1 MNPQLELFPGT
12 SKKTVKR
19 QAAQA
24 TRKRGN
30 TRRLPTKA
38 STEEAALKNANL
50 PASDAAGLPPY
61 ETIALVLQG
70 GGALGAYQAGVFQ
83 GLHEAGIEPSYLSGI
98 SIGALNIAIIA
109 GNPPETRLAR
119 LTEFWETIC
128 QPNFGLSLNPFIE
141 QSLFN
146 LNDTVRQTLSA
157 LHAGS
162 ALLNG
167 QKGFFQ
173 PRFPPP
179 PTHTPGDPATASYY
193 DTSALKDTL
202 ERLCDFDRINAQI
215 QQVSVGA
222 VNVRNGNFAYF
233 DNTKI
238 KLRAEHFMASGALPP
253 AFAAVEIDGEF
264 YWDGGL
270 VSNTPLTQVLDSRP
284 LRDTLVFQVDL
295 WSARGRP
302 PGNMS
307 EVSDRIKDIRY
318 SSRTRMVTEQLRW
331 SQYLRHMLQ
340 HVLEEIPEET
350 RATNPY
356 CRMAQD
362 LACSKRYNVIHLI
375 YRNQAYEKHYKD
387 FQFGLATMR
396 GHWDSGL
403 QDIRQTLA
411 SPDRLAMPEN
421 ASGFVTH
428 DVHREEI
435 ELLMEQAGRKMLD
448 GAS

>member
-1 MNPQLELFPGT
+1 MNPQLELFPAE
-12 SKKTVKR
+12 SNPRVKR

-24 TRKRGN
+24 SRKRSS
-30 TRRLPTKA
+30 TRRLPTQA

-50 PASDAAGLPPY
+50 PANDTPGLPPY

-83 GLHEAGIEPSYLSGI
+83 GLQEAGIEPSTLSGI
-98 SIGALNIAIIA
+98 SIGALNTAIIA

-119 LTEFWETIC
+119 LREFWETIC
-128 QPNFGLSLNPFIE
+128 QPNFGISLDPFFE

-173 PRFPPP
+173 PRFPPA
-179 PTHTPGDPATASYY
+179 PTQMPGDPATASYY

-202 ERLCDFDRINAQI
+202 ERLCDFDRINAQT

-222 VNVRNGNFAYF
+222 VNVRTGNFVYF
-233 DNTKI
+233 DNTRI

-253 AFAAVEIDGEF
+253 AFAAVEIDGEY

-295 WSARGRP
+295 WSARGQP
-302 PGNMS
+302 PANMS

-331 SQYLRHMLQ
+331 SQYLRHLLQ
-340 HVLEEIPEET
+340 HLLDEIPADV
-350 RATNPY
+350 RDSNMY

-362 LACSKRYNVIHLI
+362 LACGKRYNVIHLI
-375 YRNQAYEKHYKD
+375 YRNQPYEKHYKD

-396 GHWDSGL
+396 GHWNSGL

-411 SPDRLAMPEN
+411 DPQRLAMPEN

-435 ELLMEQAGRKMLD
+435 EQLMNHLPGKLN